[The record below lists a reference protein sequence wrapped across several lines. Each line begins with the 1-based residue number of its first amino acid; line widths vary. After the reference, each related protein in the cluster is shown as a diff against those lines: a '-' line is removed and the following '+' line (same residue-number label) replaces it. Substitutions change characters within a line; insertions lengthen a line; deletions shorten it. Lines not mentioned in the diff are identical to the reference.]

1 MRRELVEELLDPI
14 FLPHRVNV
22 GNLVIRQGGEV
33 EVNLPDHSMKY
44 IPLPPLSLFI
54 IFILNSG

>member
-22 GNLVIRQGGEV
+22 GDLVIRQGGEV
-33 EVNLPDHSMKY
+33 EVNLPDQSM
-44 IPLPPLSLFI
+44 
-54 IFILNSG
+54 